1 MRMRFREI
9 KEIREIRNETQK
21 PDPNDNNYKKIKP
34 QTGTTVEEAYAYW
47 DNFLNSLPD
56 EIIDPDGVDDLP
68 DQISL

>member
-21 PDPNDNNYKKIKP
+21 PDPNDNNY
-34 QTGTTVEEAYAYW
+34 
-47 DNFLNSLPD
+47 FLNSLPD

>member
-1 MRMRFREI
+1 MRFREI

-34 QTGTTVEEAYAYW
+34 QT
-47 DNFLNSLPD
+47 FLNSLPDEID

-68 DQISL
+68 VISL